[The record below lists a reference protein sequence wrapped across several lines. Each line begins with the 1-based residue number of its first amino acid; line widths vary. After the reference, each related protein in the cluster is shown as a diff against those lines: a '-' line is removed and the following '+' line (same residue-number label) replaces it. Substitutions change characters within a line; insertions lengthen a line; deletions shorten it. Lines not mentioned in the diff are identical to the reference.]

1 MMRCSSGTTVGAV
14 LLTALIGCN
23 VFASTETPAGPT
35 SRSEDGSVTTEQKA
49 LAAGV
54 QAVVYGLP
62 LVMMDLTKQSF
73 QNSPAPRGAPINQF
87 LHVRAFPPASFKQVV
102 RVNVD
107 TLYSSAFLDLSA
119 EPLVLSVPD
128 THGRYYLLPLFDAW
142 TNVFATPGT
151 RTTGNSANSFLIVGP
166 DWSGTAPSGVQVLR
180 SPTNMVWLLGRT
192 QTNGPEDYAAVHSV
206 QDGYKL
212 VPLSKFGTSYVP
224 AKVAVDPDFDAKTPP
239 VEKLKRMSAAQY
251 FDMLARLL
259 KANPPPAADAPVIAK
274 LAAIGIVPGQP
285 FDPSHLDPA
294 VARGLAGS
302 VSVALQKLQEGIE
315 QKATTQSPTGHTAN
329 GWRILPMTVGNFGTN
344 YQIRAI
350 VALIAL
356 GANLSADAVYPTT
369 YVDAEGKPLNGANHY
384 VLHFDKGKTPPVN
397 AFWSVSMYGP
407 DSFFVENPINRY
419 AISSWM
425 QLQHGSDGSLDIYI
439 QKDSP
444 GKDRES
450 NWLPAPAGD
459 FNLTLR
465 MYWPKD
471 KPISIND
478 GSWVPPGAR
487 KLPQSPQ

>member
-1 MMRCSSGTTVGAV
+1 ME
-14 LLTALIGCN
+14 CN
-23 VFASTETPAGPT
+23 AFAATEPPAGPM
-35 SRSEDGSVTTEQKA
+35 SRSEDGSMTTEQKA
-49 LAAGV
+49 LAAGA

-107 TLYSSAFLDLSA
+107 TLYSSAFLDLA
-119 EPLVLSVPD
+119 EEPLVLSVPD

-151 RTTGNSANSFLIVGP
+151 RTTGNSANSFLIAGP
-166 DWSGTAPSGVQVLR
+166 DWSGTAPSGMQVLR

-192 QTNGPEDYAAVHSV
+192 QTNGPEDYAAVHAV

-251 FDMLARLL
+251 FDTLARLL
-259 KANPPPAADAPVIAK
+259 KANPPPAADTPVIAR

-285 FDPSHLDPA
+285 FDPSYLDPA
-294 VARGLAGS
+294 VAKGLAGS

-315 QKATTQSPTGHTAN
+315 QKATTQTATGHTAN
-329 GWRILPMTVGNFGTN
+329 GWRILPVTVGNFGTS

-369 YVDAEGKPLNGANHY
+369 YGDADGKPLNGANQY

-425 QLQHGSDGSLDIYI
+425 PLQQGSNGSLDIYI

-478 GSWVPPGAR
+478 GSWVPPGVKGISR
-487 KLPQSPQ
+487 

>member
-1 MMRCSSGTTVGAV
+1 M
-14 LLTALIGCN
+14 
-23 VFASTETPAGPT
+23 
-35 SRSEDGSVTTEQKA
+35 TTEQKA
-49 LAAGV
+49 LEAGV
-54 QAVVYGLP
+54 QAVIYGLP
-62 LVMMDLTKQSF
+62 LVMMDLTKESF
-73 QNSPAPRGAPINQF
+73 QNTPAPSGAPLNQF

-107 TLYSSAFLDLSA
+107 TLYSSAFLHLSE

-151 RTTGNSANSFLIVGP
+151 RTTGNSANRFLIAGP
-166 DWSGTAPSGVQVLR
+166 DWSGTAPAGMQVLR
-180 SPTNMVWLLGRT
+180 SPTNTAWLLGRT
-192 QTNGPEDYAAVHSV
+192 QTNGFEDYSAVHAV

-212 VPLSKFGTSYVP
+212 VPLSMFGASYVP
-224 AKVAVDPDFDAKTPP
+224 AKVAVDPNFDARTPP
-239 VEKLKRMSAAQY
+239 VDKLKRMSSAQY
-251 FDMLARLL
+251 FRTLARLL
-259 KANPPPAADAPVIAK
+259 KASPPSAADGPVMAK
-274 LAAIGIVPGQP
+274 LASIGIVPGQS
-285 FDPSHLDPA
+285 FDPAHLDPT
-294 VARGLAGS
+294 VAKGLEGS

-315 QKATTQSPTGHTAN
+315 QKATTQTPTGHTAN
-329 GWRILPMTVGNFGTN
+329 GWRILPMTVGNFGTS
-344 YQIRAI
+344 YQIRAT

-356 GANLSADAVYPTT
+356 GANLPADAVYPTT
-369 YVDAEGKPLNGANHY
+369 YVDAEGKPLKGANHY
-384 VLHFDKGKTPPVN
+384 VLRFDKGKTPPVN

-444 GKDRES
+444 GMDREA
-450 NWLPAPAGD
+450 NWLPAPEGD

-471 KPISIND
+471 KPNSIID
-478 GSWVPPGAR
+478 GSWVPPGVN
-487 KLPQSPQ
+487 KVGQ